1 MAAETLNFGPEWL
14 RALSSGGSISS
25 PPPSPAMP
33 KYKLAEYRYG
43 REEMLAL
50 YIKEIKVPEEMQDKE
65 FAVILN
71 EEPLQPLALL
81 PLTEEEQR
89 NFSLSV
95 NSVPVLRLM
104 GKGAAAPPGGVARGR
119 GTARGRGR
127 GRGEAAIYTR
137 AIEEG
142 EPGFGRGNREIHR
155 SQSWD
160 DRGERRFE
168 KPIRREAVRV
178 GFEETSGPSRKEFA
192 RSDSD
197 NWRTL
202 RDGQEEDED
211 GNWRLAVTRRD
222 ERWRST
228 SPGASTGEMPR
239 SAGWRDHAERR
250 RKFDFD
256 IGRED
261 SGSNPR
267 GRGDGNHDDERDG
280 LPEWCMEDE
289 DDEMG
294 TFDSSGAFLSF
305 KKCSK
310 ETILEEQELEFQGVE
325 DEEEEKT
332 GDTAERA
339 HDNGISLAAEDTSH
353 EPSSISPDPANSLW
367 TTGMYA
373 DMEGERCP
381 EISSTDGEDGAL
393 GEQQQGSGE
402 EGDPGHFSS
411 SLSPLSSLSSLPPP
425 SSSPPVAATE
435 FSVGDPEEDEGM
447 KHLQQEAE
455 KLVASLQDSSLEEDG
470 FSSTRS
476 HSAAALPLSHE
487 AAMKWFYKDPQGE
500 IQGPFSTQE
509 MAEWCQAGYF
519 TMSLLVKRGCDEGF
533 QPLGEVIKMWG
544 RVPFAPGPS
553 PPPLLGN
560 IDQQC
565 LKKQQELALYQQL
578 QHQYLLQLLNKPQY
592 SPQQKS
598 GELTPQQQQQLTLFL
613 QQLNPSKSRGPDASS
628 LLPAMNRS
636 LSVPDTGSL
645 WDLHTSA
652 TQTAGGDSA
661 IWDLP
666 AASQGPILE
675 QLQLQQ
681 KERRDAELRAKR
693 EEEERKRREEKRRQE
708 ELKRRDQ
715 EEELYRRKQCRQQQ
729 ELLLKLIQQ
738 SGQPSPPPH
747 GWGSH
752 SKGLTLKAMLEM
764 QEREGQLLKQRGQS
778 SRNAHGGLGMSGAAI
793 LPSQWG
799 SDSGS
804 LWGSLDKSP
813 WEDSLKSGVSTRGL
827 RNSRSS
833 PSLTDAYSARRKKTE
848 EEEKLLK
855 LLQGI
860 KPSDGFTQW
869 CEQMLHI
876 LNTSNNLDV
885 PTLVAFL
892 KELESPY
899 DVHDYIRSCLGE
911 TLEAKEFAKQFLER
925 RAKYKASQ
933 RQQESTWLTP
943 SMFPTSQNLK
953 QSGFDAQSNK
963 MKRRIHMLHS
973 DPSILDYGSPVA
985 PKHVNHTPSSISPD
999 PGNTE
1004 LYADMEVERCTE
1016 VSFIDGE
1023 DGPLGQQP
1031 GSGEEDDSA
1040 GQVIPSS
1047 SNYISD
1053 YPPPGATA
1061 RFSVGDTEEDEY
1073 IEHLQQEA
1081 SKLVA
1086 SLQDSLSEKDF
1097 LPSNSAAAH
1106 PLSQEGAMKWFYM
1119 DTQGK
1124 IQGPFCT
1131 EEMAEWFNAQYF
1143 DKSILLRRECDEG
1156 FRPLGDFIKIC
1167 GRVPFA
1173 PGPLIP
1179 PLLRNTDKKH
1189 LIKQRQMAKY
1199 MQLPSGY
1206 LFKLLQRSH
1215 NSSDEMPKANNDT
1228 KSIFATH
1235 ATLFEATKHHEHCP
1249 SLCVKCLGKG
1259 QRMGGEG

>member
-14 RALSSGGSISS
+14 RALSSGGSVAS

-50 YIKEIKVPEEMQDKE
+50 YIKENKVPDEMQDKE

-81 PLTEEEQR
+81 PLTEDEQR
-89 NFSLSV
+89 NFSMSV

-104 GKGAAAPPGGVARGR
+104 GKSAAPPSAGAAPRGR

-127 GRGEAAIYTR
+127 GRGDSAVFPRPADEA
-137 AIEEG
+137 
-142 EPGFGRGNREIHR
+142 EPGFGRGREIHR

-168 KPIRREAVRV
+168 KPVRREAVRV
-178 GFEETSGPSRKEFA
+178 GFEEAAAARKEFA

-211 GNWRLAVTRRD
+211 GNWRLAVSRRD

-228 SPGASTGEMPR
+228 SPGGTEGPR
-239 SAGWRDHAERR
+239 SAGWREHGDRR

-256 IGRED
+256 VVPEEGGA
-261 SGSNPR
+261 SGQR
-267 GRGDGNHDDERDG
+267 GRGSDGAHGDDRDG

-305 KKCSK
+305 KKNPK
-310 ETILEEQELEFQGVE
+310 ETIVEEQELEFLGVE
-325 DEEEEKT
+325 EDYEEEKT
-332 GDTAERA
+332 DSTETR
-339 HDNGISLAAEDTSH
+339 DKLNGEDSLALSEEILL
-353 EPSSISPDPANSLW
+353 EPSSTSPDSSNSMW
-367 TTGMYA
+367 TSGMFGE
-373 DMEGERCP
+373 MESERCP
-381 EISSTDGEDGAL
+381 EMSSTPEADGAIPS
-393 GEQQQGSGE
+393 EQTPLPADDG
-402 EGDPGHFSS
+402 GDPGPFIP
-411 SLSPLSSLSSLPPP
+411 SPLSSLPPP
-425 SSSPPVAATE
+425 SSSPPHAATE

-470 FSSTRS
+470 FSSRS

-553 PPPLLGN
+553 PPPLLHNHPKGFRLPQGN

-578 QHQYLLQLLNKPQY
+578 QHQYLLQMISRQSY
-592 SPQQKS
+592 SQQKS
-598 GELTPQQQQQLTLFL
+598 GDLTPQQQQQLTLFL
-613 QQLNPSKSRGPDASS
+613 QQLNPSKSRGSDAS
-628 LLPAMNRS
+628 LLPSMNRS

-645 WDLHTSA
+645 WDLNTSN
-652 TQTAGGDSA
+652 TSTAGADSNL
-661 IWDLP
+661 WDLP
-666 AASQGPILE
+666 VTAVSQGPILE

-681 KERRDAELRAKR
+681 KLQERRDAELRAKR

-708 ELKRRDQ
+708 EQKRRDQ
-715 EEELYRRKQCRQQQ
+715 EEEMYRRKQSRQQQ

-738 SGQPSPPPH
+738 SGQQSQSPV
-747 GWGSH
+747 WAAH
-752 SKGLTLKAMLEM
+752 SKGLSLKAMLEM
-764 QEREGQLLKQRGQS
+764 QEREGQLLKQRGQT
-778 SRNAHGGLGMSGAAI
+778 SRNVHGGLGMSSSSVI
-793 LPSQWG
+793 PSQWG

-804 LWGSLDKSP
+804 LWGGLEKSP
-813 WEDSLKSGVSTRGL
+813 WEESVKSGASARGL

-833 PSLTDAYSARRKKTE
+833 PSLTDAYAASARRKKTD

-869 CEQMLHI
+869 CEQMLHMI
-876 LNTSNNLDV
+876 NTSNNLDV

-933 RQQESTWLTP
+933 RQQQEAAWMAPT
-943 SMFPTSQNLK
+943 MFPATQNSK
-953 QSGFDAQSNK
+953 PGSGYDVQSSK
-963 MKRRIHMLHS
+963 MKRRIQMLQS
-973 DPSILDYGSPVA
+973 DPSILGYSLHGSP
-985 PKHVNHTPSSISPD
+985 N
-999 PGNTE
+999 E
-1004 LYADMEVERCTE
+1004 MEA
-1016 VSFIDGE
+1016 ID
-1023 DGPLGQQP
+1023 
-1031 GSGEEDDSA
+1031 
-1040 GQVIPSS
+1040 
-1047 SNYISD
+1047 D
-1053 YPPPGATA
+1053 Y
-1061 RFSVGDTEEDEY
+1061 
-1073 IEHLQQEA
+1073 
-1081 SKLVA
+1081 
-1086 SLQDSLSEKDF
+1086 
-1097 LPSNSAAAH
+1097 
-1106 PLSQEGAMKWFYM
+1106 
-1119 DTQGK
+1119 
-1124 IQGPFCT
+1124 
-1131 EEMAEWFNAQYF
+1131 
-1143 DKSILLRRECDEG
+1143 
-1156 FRPLGDFIKIC
+1156 
-1167 GRVPFA
+1167 
-1173 PGPLIP
+1173 
-1179 PLLRNTDKKH
+1179 
-1189 LIKQRQMAKY
+1189 
-1199 MQLPSGY
+1199 
-1206 LFKLLQRSH
+1206 
-1215 NSSDEMPKANNDT
+1215 
-1228 KSIFATH
+1228 
-1235 ATLFEATKHHEHCP
+1235 
-1249 SLCVKCLGKG
+1249 
-1259 QRMGGEG
+1259 